1 MDESQARFEKIL
13 VHLDAAYNLAR
24 WLVRNPNDAEDVVQE
39 SMLRAI
45 RFIDGFR
52 GTDIRPWLLAIVR
65 NTSYAWLKTHRPAE
79 FHDFSDDEFEVDS
92 TRDLPDLNPE
102 TLAILDAEKAPLNE
116 AISILP
122 VAFREVLIL
131 RELEEL
137 PYREIAY
144 REIAEIVNIPIGTVM
159 SRLSRARHLLAQG
172 LGAIAQA
179 SVREGQR

>member
-1 MDESQARFEKIL
+1 MDENQARFEKIL
-13 VHLDAAYNLAR
+13 VHMDAAYNLAR

-39 SMLRAI
+39 SMLRAL

-65 NTSYAWLKTHRPAE
+65 NASYAWLKAHRPTE
-79 FHDFSDDEFEVDS
+79 LHDISDNELEVDS
-92 TRDLPDLNPE
+92 TLDFPDMNPE
-102 TLAILDAEKAPLNE
+102 TLAILDAERALLNE
-116 AISILP
+116 AISVLP
-122 VAFREVLIL
+122 VSFREVLIL

-137 PYREIAY
+137 SY
-144 REIAEIVNIPIGTVM
+144 REIAEITKIPLGTVM